1 MICQAQSVQLIN
13 FIAILQL
20 LAGLC
25 LIFFYDDL
33 LRTLV
38 VTSARKKC
46 SDNLDEIKNYMQD
59 EIDEKA
65 RNGIYGVLACELDEK
80 QFHTIPSLRNAIS
93 YSGKLAFTFLIALMA
108 VASHET
114 VGKNTPICY
123 ELLLVASFA
132 FLFMVSRSLLHRKD
146 TVYDRY
152 WNFIIST
159 VILWGIIILSV
170 LLPCKTPF
178 NRTCTTYGI
187 LAALPACML
196 IIILFFR
203 FDERR
208 AERLNKD
215 LKRLCD
221 AIASYRNWAV
231 SPNNAGQY
239 FKIDSTLRRLFPL
252 DASLTEADKVVK
264 DHINKSIHT
273 LKETYSGYNLVLYD
287 PCRRLKSRVRNDI
300 AAPRFM
306 SAKIVIILFA
316 VIYMVEIVQLFR
328 TLH

>member
-46 SDNLDEIKNYMQD
+46 SDNLDEIKNYLQY
-59 EIDEKA
+59 EIDEKDW
-65 RNGIYGVLACELDEK
+65 NGIYGILDCKLSENK
-80 QFHTIPSLRNAIS
+80 FHTIPSLRNAIS
-93 YSGKLAFTFLIALMA
+93 YSGKLAFAFLVALMV

-114 VGKNTPICY
+114 VGTDSPICY
-123 ELLLVASFA
+123 GWLLVASFA
-132 FLFMVSRSLLHRKD
+132 FLFLVSWSLLHRKD
-146 TVYDRY
+146 TKYDRY
-152 WNFIIST
+152 WNFMIST
-159 VILWGIIILSV
+159 VILWSIVTISV
-170 LLPCKTPF
+170 LLPFKMPFGKTLY
-178 NRTCTTYGI
+178 TYGI
-187 LAALPACML
+187 LATMPAGML
-196 IIILFFR
+196 IIIRFFR
-203 FDERR
+203 FDERK

-239 FKIDSTLRRLFPL
+239 FKIDPTLRRLFPL

-264 DHINKSIHT
+264 DHVNKSIHT

-287 PCRRLKSRVRNDI
+287 PCRRLKSRVCNEI
-300 AAPRFM
+300 SAPRFM

-316 VIYMVEIVQLFR
+316 VLYMVEIVQLFQ

>member
-46 SDNLDEIKNYMQD
+46 SDNLDEMKKYLQY
-59 EIDEKA
+59 EIDEKDW
-65 RNGIYGVLACELDEK
+65 NGIYGILDCK
-80 QFHTIPSLRNAIS
+80 LSKNKFHTIPALRNAIS
-93 YSGKLAFTFLIALMA
+93 YSGKLAFAFLIALMV

-114 VGKNTPICY
+114 VGKDSPICY
-123 ELLLVASFA
+123 GWLLLASFA
-132 FLFMVSRSLLHRKD
+132 FLFLVSWSLLHRKD
-146 TVYDRY
+146 TKYDCY
-152 WNFIIST
+152 WNFMIST
-159 VILWGIIILSV
+159 LILWSIVILSV
-170 LLPCKTPF
+170 LLPFKMPFGKTWV
-178 NRTCTTYGI
+178 TYGI
-187 LAALPACML
+187 LATMPAGML

-215 LKRLCD
+215 LEQLRD
-221 AIASYRNWAV
+221 AIASYRHWAV
-231 SPNNAGQY
+231 SPNNSSQY
-239 FKIDSTLRRLFPL
+239 FKIKPALRSLFPL
-252 DASLTEADKVVK
+252 VASQAEADKVVK
-264 DHINKSIHT
+264 DHVNKTIHT

-287 PCRRLKSRVRNDI
+287 PCRRLKSRVCNEI
-300 AAPRFM
+300 SAPRFM

-316 VIYMVEIVQLFR
+316 AVYLVEIVQLFH